1 MPAGRQGL
9 LVVLSA
15 PSGAG
20 KDSVLA
26 RLQRRQ
32 LPWPLHIAVTA
43 TTRPRRRGEREG
55 LPYHFLKHD
64 EFLRLRD
71 EGWFLEHAEVYG
83 HLYGVQKDEVLPYLE
98 QSATVIAKIDVQ
110 GAASIRALFP
120 DAVLVFLAADS
131 QEELEARMRARGA
144 GGESDLERRLA
155 TASHELAQSS
165 WYDYLIVNSGGRLR
179 EASEALRAIIVA
191 ERHRIRKDRS

>member
-1 MPAGRQGL
+1 MPAARQGL

-26 RLQRRQ
+26 RLRRRQ

-55 LPYHFLKHD
+55 SPYHFLRHD
-64 EFLRLRD
+64 QFRRLLD
-71 EGWFLEHAEVYG
+71 EGWFLEHADVYG
-83 HLYGVQKDEVLPYLE
+83 QLYGLPKEEVLPYLE
-98 QSATVIAKIDVQ
+98 RGATVIAKIDVQ
-110 GAASIRALFP
+110 GAASVRALFS

-131 QEELEARMRARGA
+131 KEELEARMRARGA
-144 GGESDLERRLA
+144 ESEADLERRLD
-155 TASHELAQSS
+155 TAAHELAQAS
-165 WYDYLIVNSGGRLR
+165 WYDYLVVNSSGRLH
-179 EASEALRAIIVA
+179 EATEALWAIILA
-191 ERHRIRKDRS
+191 ERHRIRGPR